1 MQLLWVVHLPLV
13 QRSDQVLFLC
23 VPYVSQLLDSLFL
36 LGQLSPCC
44 LVYNILSWFRR
55 SIHLFSVLLL
65 SLTNFQI
72 SWLYSVGNIYGFG
85 MLQAMNDSFNAV
97 AEKLC
102 GPDLMV
108 WTFFLVLKVIVF
120 SSRSINLLQF
130 KLYRWSKKID
140 QKVLVLQTQVRI
152 CCVLP

>member
-1 MQLLWVVHLPLV
+1 M

-44 LVYNILSWFRR
+44 LVYSILSWFRR
-55 SIHLFSVLLL
+55 SIHFYSVLLL
-65 SLTNFQI
+65 SLTNFQV

-85 MLQAMNDSFNAV
+85 MLQAMNDSYNAV

-108 WTFFLVLKVIVF
+108 RTFFLVFKVILL
-120 SSRSINLLQF
+120 SSRSIILLQF
-130 KLYRWSKKID
+130 KLYGWSKKID
-140 QKVLVLQTQVRI
+140 QKVCLFCRPKLETVVSCLNM
-152 CCVLP
+152 